1 MVLIERHESW
11 YRILNDNAERRVWR
25 VRISQKFESLRDRY
39 RRPDGTR
46 WNGQQLQDATGGVVT
61 RSYVSMMRKG
71 KIENPGFDKLRAI
84 AKAMGFPPES
94 WFEESDGIRDAVRVE
109 PGDGE
114 WNVAGRLNHLFEIV
128 KNERTGEP
136 YSSADV
142 ARMSLGDLA
151 EDEVERIRTGTLENP
166 TLSQVVALADAFGVH
181 PSYFLET
188 GRKPALL
195 GEQEISALADQR
207 ARAILNKSLSL
218 SDREKDMV
226 LDMIQHLGELHERQ

>member
-1 MVLIERHESW
+1 L
-11 YRILNDNAERRVWR
+11 
-25 VRISQKFESLRDRY
+25 RISQKFEQLRDRY

-71 KIENPGFDKLRAI
+71 RIENPGFDKLRAV

-94 WFEESDGIRDAVRVE
+94 WFEESDAIRTTVQLDPKDAKR
-109 PGDGE
+109 D
-114 WNVAGRLNHLFEIV
+114 VAGRLNHLFEIV

-142 ARMSLGDLA
+142 ARMTLGDLT
-151 EDEVERIRTGTLENP
+151 EDEVEGIRTGALENP
-166 TLSQVVALADAFGVH
+166 ALNQVVALAEAFGVH

-188 GRKPALL
+188 GKRPALL
-195 GEQEISALADQR
+195 GEQEMNALGDRR

-218 SDREKDMV
+218 TDREKDMV
-226 LDMIQHLGELHERQ
+226 LDMIQHLGDLHDRQ

>member
-1 MVLIERHESW
+1 MW
-11 YRILNDNAERRVWR
+11 YLILNGEAERRDWR
-25 VRISQKFESLRDRY
+25 MRISQKFESLRDRY

-94 WFEESDGIRDAVRVE
+94 WFEESEGERDTVRVE
-109 PGDGE
+109 PGEGGRD
-114 WNVAGRLNHLFEIV
+114 VAGRLNHLFQIV

-136 YSSADV
+136 YTSADV
-142 ARMSLGDLA
+142 ARMSLGDLT
-151 EDEVERIRTGTLENP
+151 EEEVEGIRTGALENP

-181 PSYFLET
+181 PYYFFET
-188 GRKPALL
+188 GNKPALL

-207 ARAILNKSLSL
+207 ARAILNKSLTL

-226 LDMIQHLGELHERQ
+226 LDMIQHLGELHDHR

>member
-1 MVLIERHESW
+1 M
-11 YRILNDNAERRVWR
+11 
-25 VRISQKFESLRDRY
+25 SQRFESLRDRY

-94 WFEESDGIRDAVRVE
+94 WFEESDEMRDAVGVGPAEAQR
-109 PGDGE
+109 D
-114 WNVAGRLNHLFEIV
+114 VAGRLNHLFGIV
-128 KNERTGEP
+128 KNERTGES

-142 ARMSLGDLA
+142 ARISLGDLA
-151 EDEVERIRTGTLENP
+151 EEEVEGIRTGALENP
-166 TLSQVVALADAFGVH
+166 TISQVIALADAFGVH
-181 PSYFLET
+181 PSYFLGT
-188 GRKPALL
+188 GGKPALL
-195 GEQEISALADQR
+195 GEQEISALGDRR

-226 LDMIQHLGELHERQ
+226 LDMIQHLGELRDRR

>member
-1 MVLIERHESW
+1 L
-11 YRILNDNAERRVWR
+11 
-25 VRISQKFESLRDRY
+25 RISQKFEQLRDRY

-71 KIENPGFDKLRAI
+71 RIENPGFDKLRAM

-94 WFEESDGIRDAVRVE
+94 WFEESDGNRTSVQLDPEDAKRD
-109 PGDGE
+109 
-114 WNVAGRLNHLFEIV
+114 VAGRLNHLFEVV

-142 ARMSLGDLA
+142 ARMSLGDLT
-151 EDEVERIRTGTLENP
+151 EDEVEGIRTGTIENP
-166 TLSQVVALADAFGVH
+166 AISQVVALAEAFGVH

-188 GRKPALL
+188 GRRPALL
-195 GEQEISALADQR
+195 GEQEMNALADRR

-226 LDMIQHLGELHERQ
+226 LDMIQHLGNLHDRQ

>member
-1 MVLIERHESW
+1 L
-11 YRILNDNAERRVWR
+11 
-25 VRISQKFESLRDRY
+25 RISQKFEQLRDRY

-71 KIENPGFDKLRAI
+71 RIENPGFDKLRAM

-94 WFEESDGIRDAVRVE
+94 WFEESDAIRTTVQLDPKDAKR
-109 PGDGE
+109 D
-114 WNVAGRLNHLFEIV
+114 VAGRLNHLFEIV

-142 ARMSLGDLA
+142 ARMTLGDLT
-151 EDEVERIRTGTLENP
+151 EDEVEGIRTGALENP
-166 TLSQVVALADAFGVH
+166 ALNQVVALAEAFGVH

-188 GRKPALL
+188 GKRPALL
-195 GEQEISALADQR
+195 GEQEMNALGDRR

-226 LDMIQHLGELHERQ
+226 LDMIQHLGNLHDRQ